1 VTIAW
6 VLGGGG
12 LSPARAQP
20 LFNGLLTGHI
30 GAAHGGDVRG
40 ATAAPGLSLAVI
52 DQSGLGAELDLWHV
66 LSLDGAEQ
74 DRSSA
79 TALMLGFTAV
89 FAHHERI
96 RPFLVVNAGVLRVR
110 ALLDG
115 DSRATRTD
123 PAIGG
128 GAGVSYVLNEL
139 FQIRGDIRYVRHL
152 QRQAALAPIAK
163 GHFDLWRTSV
173 GLTYVWPVP

>member
-1 VTIAW
+1 MC
-6 VLGGGG
+6 GG
-12 LSPARAQP
+12 
-20 LFNGLLTGHI
+20 T
-30 GAAHGGDVRG
+30 
-40 ATAAPGLSLAVI
+40 TAAPGLSIAVI
-52 DQSGLGAELDLWHV
+52 DQSGLGAELDLWHA
-66 LSLDGAEQ
+66 LSLAGMHEDG
-74 DRSSA
+74 SSA

-89 FAHHERI
+89 FTHHERI

-110 ALLDG
+110 AVFDG
-115 DSRATRTD
+115 ESRATRTD

-152 QRQAALAPIAK
+152 QHQAALAPIAE
-163 GHFDLWRTSV
+163 GHFDMWRTSV